1 MHRSEMRPSVA
12 RPSAAD
18 LLSVY
23 GLDQRRCSA
32 VESPFSSRRVSA
44 SSGNAHRPLCDRWT
58 PVNCGWFMLQA
69 LLACV
74 FVLVF
79 VLVVCPTLCPVVK
92 FKPLQA
98 VATPAPYILDIVFTP
113 QLVYSAPQAA
123 TCCEADAF
131 PRSSF
136 CPTAK
141 QTVSDSQRSRSGS
154 FDLGQVEHQ
163 TYGTPDIDATR
174 TLARQILT
182 LRAHA
187 RSQTKQTIL
196 THNTCSCLFL
206 MLLHIPPEC
215 DKRGV

>member
-98 VATPAPYILDIVFTP
+98 VATLAPYILDLSTAHRKRQHVVRPTP
-113 QLVYSAPQAA
+113 SHAPPSAPPQSKLYP
-123 TCCEADAF
+123 TRKDLDQEA
-131 PRSSF
+131 
-136 CPTAK
+136 
-141 QTVSDSQRSRSGS
+141 
-154 FDLGQVEHQ
+154 L
-163 TYGTPDIDATR
+163 IW
-174 TLARQILT
+174 AR
-182 LRAHA
+182 
-187 RSQTKQTIL
+187 
-196 THNTCSCLFL
+196 
-206 MLLHIPPEC
+206 
-215 DKRGV
+215 